1 MEQLEAKIEARYI
14 QVGKDLKKNLENNVD
29 KEALFTNFYAVR
41 RAPSPYI
48 YNGEMIGHPFNLED
62 ALSFFGRDVIPA
74 EKGIYHLFY
83 RDMLVYVGMSKS
95 LQGRL
100 IQHLKDE
107 DKVFDNVLWF
117 SLPEKTI
124 EEILNIEYNMIKKFK
139 PSLNLTHA
147 NAR

>member
-1 MEQLEAKIEARYI
+1 MEQLEAKIEARYKESWEK
-14 QVGKDLKKNLENNVD
+14 VNKNLEGNPE
-29 KEALFTNFYAVR
+29 KETIIFNLKNLR
-41 RAPSPYI
+41 RAPTPYI

-62 ALSFFGRDVIPA
+62 VLNFFGEQSIP
-74 EKGIYHLFY
+74 ETQGIYHLFY
-83 RDMLVYVGMSKS
+83 KDMLVYVGMSKR
-95 LQGRL
+95 LRGRL

-107 DKVFDNVLWF
+107 GKVFDNVLWF
-117 SLPEKTI
+117 EMPDRTI